1 MPPEPPLPAVVL
13 ARAVVADVEAQAAE
27 VALVPVD
34 LVQLRSPQFLVQA
47 LLLELPARVEAE
59 LPLVLVAL
67 KLRLAEVALLAAV
80 VKVAEVAAVDV
91 TVTAVVLRLQ
101 R

>member
-27 VALVPVD
+27 PVAVVPVD

-59 LPLVLVAL
+59 LPLVLVAA
-67 KLRLAEVALLAAV
+67 KLRLAEVALLAAAV
-80 VKVAEVAAVDV
+80 EVASAVDV
-91 TVTAVVLRLQ
+91 TVMAVVLPLQ
-101 R
+101 Q